1 MSDAFDLLGAQ
12 RAVFRSSLSAAEKL
26 VLLAMLD
33 HWSRRETEPFPS
45 VPKLEDWTS
54 LGRTTVIEAI
64 KALERGDVLKVK
76 REVGKPN
83 RYDLSGVCP
92 GSLPVR
98 QSDQSA
104 TRTRPSGE
112 PHPSA
117 TRTEPVRQADPKEP
131 RKEPKKEPRGSARTR
146 RPSWRKVP
154 EDWQPKPEHRAL
166 AAELGVNFEDELRKF
181 RRYNFSR
188 ARRDADA
195 TFENWLNRADSPRR
209 PLASRVPVQRGV
221 TDEAEAQQWGRG
233 AQAQALLGGCE

>member
-1 MSDAFDLLGAQ
+1 RRALRLLGTDPGDVGSAPAGDPVALRRRGMAPHVAARRRCGGVGVSDAFDLLGAQ

-83 RYDLSGVCP
+83 RYDFSGVCP

-166 AAELGVNFEDELRKF
+166 AAE
-181 RRYNFSR
+181 
-188 ARRDADA
+188 
-195 TFENWLNRADSPRR
+195 
-209 PLASRVPVQRGV
+209 
-221 TDEAEAQQWGRG
+221 
-233 AQAQALLGGCE
+233 